1 MEIYV
6 VFTFK
11 NNILL
16 YMGGMGYLKLFLK
29 YNFLLTWMDM
39 YMCLHEHMW
48 LHESPDKDG
57 KPYII
62 PKGK

>member
-1 MEIYV
+1 
-6 VFTFK
+6 
-11 NNILL
+11 
-16 YMGGMGYLKLFLK
+16 MGGMGYLKLFLK